1 MDKQELHILMVEDN
15 ALDAELNMEQLKL
28 LEEYSCKINVVSSKE
43 QYLNALETTSPD
55 IVLCDYNLPDFNG
68 LQALHELN
76 ERVRILPFIFVT
88 GAMQEEIAADA
99 IKSGAWD
106 YVVKD
111 RLFRLPLAIKG
122 VLKVRDEKRQA
133 ALANE
138 KINNLVMAVDQT
150 SAQIILLD
158 NQMRIVY
165 INNKVTEITGYA
177 LEDVLGKPNTILDS
191 PDTTL
196 ITDTILSEILNQ
208 GLVYNSEAYSIKKDG
223 TYYWELIS
231 ITPIKNNENEFSN
244 YVVVKED
251 ISLQKEMEQDLIKAR
266 DIAEQ
271 SNRLKEAFLHNL
283 SHEIRTPLNAIV
295 GFSDL
300 LRSDGIE
307 SPEIIEPYT
316 NIIKNSSNQ
325 LLSIVSDILTTA
337 SILTGGESLNI
348 TMVDIH
354 SLFDEMH
361 SIFSPQAKEKNLE
374 LRVKKPF
381 KTDSFPVKTDVTKLT
396 QILTNLLNN
405 AIKYTFEG
413 FVELKYEIHEG
424 SIDYIVSDSGIG
436 IEEKNLEI
444 IFERFCQASTGIH
457 TNFGG
462 TGLGLSISK
471 SFAEMMGGA
480 ITVSSEPE
488 KGSVFRLSLPFTVES
503 VQQKEPAKKSLQNLK
518 AGIKILIAEDEVN
531 NFQLLESIL
540 KRAGAEITHAVNGQ
554 EAVDL
559 YSRRKDFDAI
569 LMDLRMPIMDGITA
583 FREIKNINPQV
594 PIIAQS
600 AYVTD
605 QDIKTCLDM
614 GFSGYLTKPISY
626 NLLFKEISDAVK

>member
-1 MDKQELHILMVEDN
+1 MSKPELHILMVEDN

-28 LEEYSCKINVVSSKE
+28 LEDYTCKIDVVSNKE
-43 QYLNALETTSPD
+43 QYLNALETIDPD

-68 LQALHELN
+68 LEALHELN
-76 ERVRILPFIFVT
+76 ERGRILPFIFVT

-138 KINNLVMAVDQT
+138 KINNLIMAIDQT
-150 SAQIILLD
+150 STQIILLD
-158 NQMRIVY
+158 KDMSIVY

-177 LEDVLGKPNTILDS
+177 LDDVLGKSITILDP
-191 PDTTL
+191 PDSTL
-196 ITDTILSEILNQ
+196 ISDSIITEKLNK
-208 GLVYNSEAYSIKKDG
+208 GLVYNSEAYSRKKDG
-223 TYYWELIS
+223 SYYWELIS

-251 ISLQKEMEQDLIKAR
+251 ISLQKEMEQDLVKAR

-348 TMVDIH
+348 SMVDIH
-354 SLFDEMH
+354 NLFDELY
-361 SIFSPQAKEKNLE
+361 SIFLPQAKEKNLE
-374 LRVKKPF
+374 LRVSKPF
-381 KTDSFPVKTDVTKLT
+381 NTDSFPVKTDVTKLT
-396 QILTNLLNN
+396 QILSNLLNN

-413 FVELKYEIHEG
+413 FVELKYQIHQG
-424 SIDYIVSDSGIG
+424 RVDYIVSDSGIG
-436 IEEKNLEI
+436 IEEKNQEI
-444 IFERFCQASTGIH
+444 IFERFCQASSGIH
-457 TNFGG
+457 VNFGG

-471 SFAEMMGGA
+471 SFAEMMGGN
-480 ITVSSEPE
+480 ITVSSEPD
-488 KGSVFRLSLPFTVES
+488 KGSVFTLSLPFALES
-503 VQQKEPAKKSLQNLK
+503 VHKQEPVKKKLQNLRN
-518 AGIKILIAEDEVN
+518 GLKILIAEDEIN

-559 YSRRKDFDAI
+559 YSSGKDFDAI

-626 NLLFKEISDAVK
+626 NLLLKEISDAVK